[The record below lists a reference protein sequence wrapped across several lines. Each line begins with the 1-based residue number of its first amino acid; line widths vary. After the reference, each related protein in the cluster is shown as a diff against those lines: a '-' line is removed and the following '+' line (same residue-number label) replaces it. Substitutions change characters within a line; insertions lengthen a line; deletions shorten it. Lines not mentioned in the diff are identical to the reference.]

1 MVGNVFIMTGLT
13 MISDVVMSKHCVFF
27 LPGVWDSSTVRDRNS
42 NHINNKSCIYLSGQ
56 HIILYNV
63 ISDSPLFVISK
74 VDHSP
79 LTAGKVEVLVII
91 LIKFLTT
98 EKYNHETFKYGSVLT
113 LHRQF
118 ECHRTIMEC
127 HSISYFSNIVS
138 LYFTNRR
145 QNYEYIIKLTDRSS
159 EISK

>member
-1 MVGNVFIMTGLT
+1 MNLSF
-13 MISDVVMSKHCVFF
+13 
-27 LPGVWDSSTVRDRNS
+27 SS
-42 NHINNKSCIYLSGQ
+42 IQYNKSLQNYHRNPWHYFWFTFS
-56 HIILYNV
+56 
-63 ISDSPLFVISK
+63 LFVISK

-118 ECHRTIMEC
+118 ECHRTLMEC
-127 HSISYFSNIVS
+127 HSISYFSNNVS
-138 LYFTNRR
+138 LLYFTNRR
-145 QNYEYIIKLTDRSS
+145 QNYEYKINLTDKNSLEKYFIRPNILKIFSQS
-159 EISK
+159 A